1 MYHQQYFLKNKKI
14 VFITVILIITL
25 TLLLLSACDPYAKYR
40 YPTAKE
46 AMEAEGYTVKQE
58 YGEVEL
64 NGVICYLFDTS
75 DYGNSHVSCILS
87 KNENGYSYVD
97 VFAKEGESLS
107 SYFDI
112 GIVQWIMYY
121 KKFNK
126 YILDINLFRY
136 ETKPI
141 VSDSLG
147 NEPAIIA
154 INSSRSTAYFVLDK
168 IPKDYKI
175 CVDGIWYPLPQ
186 QEYEM
191 HWELPPQ

>member
-75 DYGNSHVSCILS
+75 DYGNSHVSAILS
-87 KNENGYSYVD
+87 KNENGYSNIDFSEEKINVSFYD
-97 VFAKEGESLS
+97 V
-107 SYFDI
+107 
-112 GIVQWIMYY
+112 GIVKWIMYNR
-121 KKFNK
+121 KFNK

-147 NEPAIIA
+147 NEPAIIE

-191 HWELPPQ
+191 YWEIPPQ